1 MKVSIK
7 KKNDELDFI
16 KIKNMSS
23 SNEKIKRMRG
33 YSPQTGRKYLQ
44 YTYLTEDLRQLIR
57 NKEKIRHVKKEDILA
72 VHKHEEV
79 LHRENAN

>member
-1 MKVSIK
+1 
-7 KKNDELDFI
+7 
-16 KIKNMSS
+16 MSS

-79 LHRENAN
+79 LHREMQIKTLTNYHYTPTRMAII